1 MPVFKDKPCKI
12 CGTVYTPIGPCSY
25 YCSKCAEEQRKLS
38 NRKRELAYRKRKGCL
53 VGVGKGGATHSGK
66 LNPMW
71 KGGVASIFASH
82 RKEMRAS
89 IKVCEWCG
97 KDLAHAGRY
106 EWCVHHLDHNR
117 KNNDR
122 SNLVMLCK
130 RCHQVHHECIKALI
144 PESATTISK
153 ESTPKQV
160 EAHDNPLG

>member
-12 CGTVYTPIGPCSY
+12 CGTVYTPTGPCSY

-106 EWCVHHLDHNR
+106 EWCVHHLDH
-117 KNNDR
+117 
-122 SNLVMLCK
+122 
-130 RCHQVHHECIKALI
+130 CIKALI

-160 EAHDNPLG
+160 EAHDNPRG